1 MNNKTKM
8 LYFKDSDVL
17 HLAINDD
24 AEAESIEIS
33 PNITAELNRKG
44 ELIGIEILNASDY
57 MCNSIM
63 ETVQAKI
70 LNIKKAA

>member
-33 PNITAELNRKG
+33 PNITA
-44 ELIGIEILNASDY
+44 
-57 MCNSIM
+57 
-63 ETVQAKI
+63 
-70 LNIKKAA
+70 

>member
-1 MNNKTKM
+1 M
-8 LYFKDSDVL
+8 LYFKDSDVS